1 MPIRSKA
8 KLRSEYRKEVFSVS
22 DGKKAIIT
30 VVITV
35 LIAVFAGV
43 YLAVYGIPGVEQQ
56 AVEPVLELTEQ
67 KVIIHTGGTF
77 SAGDYI
83 LRASD
88 ENGRD
93 ISNRITVAELNTELE
108 GTYDVVYQY
117 VDGDSVKIEKTL
129 KVIVTSK

>member
-56 AVEPVLELTEQ
+56 AVEPVLELT
-67 KVIIHTGGTF
+67 
-77 SAGDYI
+77 
-83 LRASD
+83 
-88 ENGRD
+88 
-93 ISNRITVAELNTELE
+93 
-108 GTYDVVYQY
+108 
-117 VDGDSVKIEKTL
+117 
-129 KVIVTSK
+129 